1 MAKLNRKKEK
11 IKIKEEKKLSNQKI
25 KNKIIEKEK
34 KVVKKIDIDK
44 SNLSSNNFNKI
55 VEKITN
61 KNIFRPYPD
70 INDIPD

>member
-11 IKIKEEKKLSNQKI
+11 IKIKEEIKFSNQKI